1 MVSDNTQGDLEV
13 ARALRFSGASGV
25 VPAPLGNCI
34 WVDGSGNLRLDNFPA
49 VEVASIIQPSPA
61 VSSPTLVSGT
71 ALQDATGVQSTW
83 YIPITGHASGT
94 VSVAIGPTS
103 GVANNLWGTLDVDAT
118 TIAGLTVVLPANW
131 FIKVTVGGSAALG
144 TPTVVTSG

>member
-13 ARALRFSGASGV
+13 ARALRFTGAAGI
-25 VPAPLGNCI
+25 VPAPLGNAI
-34 WVDGSGNLRLDNFPA
+34 YVDGSGNLRLDNFAA
-49 VEVASIIQPSPA
+49 VEVKQVIQSAPT
-61 VSSPTLVSGT
+61 VSTPTLVTAT
-71 ALQDATGVQSTW
+71 ALQDATGFQSTW

-94 VSVAIGPTS
+94 VVAAIGPDNTT
-103 GVANNLWGTLDVDAT
+103 ANNLWGTLDVDAT

-131 FIKVTVGGSAALG
+131 WIKVTIGGSAVIG

>member
-13 ARALRFSGASGV
+13 ARALRFTGAAGV
-25 VPAPLGNCI
+25 VPAPLGNVI
-34 WVDGSGNLRLDNFPA
+34 WVDGSGNLRLDNFTA

-61 VSSPTLVSGT
+61 VSAPTLSSGV
-71 ALQDATGVQSTW
+71 ALKDATGVQTTW

-94 VSVAIGPTS
+94 VVVAIGPTS
-103 GVANNLWGTLDVDAT
+103 TPANNLWGTLDVDAT

-131 FIKVTVGGSAALG
+131 YIEVTVGGSATIG